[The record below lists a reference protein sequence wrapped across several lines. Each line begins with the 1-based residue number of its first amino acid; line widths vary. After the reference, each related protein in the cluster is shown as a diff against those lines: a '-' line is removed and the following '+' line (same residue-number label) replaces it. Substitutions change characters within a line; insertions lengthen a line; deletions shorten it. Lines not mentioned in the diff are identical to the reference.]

1 MFENRNKQA
10 LMTSAVNNANGD
22 EINHPLKYFVQQ
34 ALRNYLSQL
43 SNQHVEDLYETV
55 LSQIEPPMLDV
66 IMQHTRGNQ
75 TQAANIM
82 GINRG
87 TLRKKL
93 KKYKMN

>member
-1 MFENRNKQA
+1 MFENINTQA
-10 LMTSAVNNANGD
+10 LMTSVVNNVNGD
-22 EINHPLKYFVQQ
+22 EINRPLKYFVQQ

-43 SNQHVEDLYETV
+43 SHQQVEDLYETV
-55 LSQIEPPMLDV
+55 LSQVEAPMLDV

-75 TQAANIM
+75 TQAANMM